1 MFITFK
7 PINLKNATFGEN
19 HIRSASGASGAYESG
34 HIKKNIMNG
43 TPPPIK
49 MHQFIKN
56 IIK

>member
-43 TPPPIK
+43 TPPP
-49 MHQFIKN
+49 Q
-56 IIK
+56 

>member
-19 HIRSASGASGAYESG
+19 HIRSASGASGDYESG
-34 HIKKNIMNG
+34 HIKKKYHEWN
-43 TPPPIK
+43 PPPIK